1 MENKIDQI
9 IYKYEQGDDAKENT
23 WSFNELRDSLVCNES
38 INEWYINHWDNF
50 VYNSENL
57 KNKKKWAEDEIW
69 RKVKYYGGTTKYG
82 QYDIWTSNYGRIA
95 RRIGENKYGENEY
108 EILTDYYEEKIEK
121 SLNKNLLKNHET
133 KNKVGYLKID
143 GLRPY
148 VYQMVADAWLE
159 DYIYDETEGHIHHI
173 TNDGYDNRPE
183 NLILVSATEHK
194 KIHSGNY
201 GKEDNEYKP
210 GKYDKK

>member
-9 IYKYEQGDDAKENT
+9 IYKYGQGDDAKENT

-57 KNKKKWAEDEIW
+57 KNKKKWAEDETW

-82 QYDIWTSNYGRIA
+82 QYDIWASNYGRIA
-95 RRIGENKYGENEY
+95 RRIGENEY

-148 VYQMVADAWLE
+148 VYQMVADAWLKG
-159 DYIYDETEGHIHHI
+159 YTYNPYNKTNKQIHHI

-183 NLILVSATEHK
+183 NLIILDNYTHREL
-194 KIHSGNY
+194 HSGRLDL
-201 GKEDNEYKP
+201 KYKP
-210 GKYDKK
+210 GTDNIK

>member
-9 IYKYEQGDDAKENT
+9 IYKYGQGDDVKENT

-57 KNKKKWAEDEIW
+57 KNKKKWAEDETW
-69 RKVKYYGGTTKYG
+69 RNVKYYGGTTKYG
-82 QYDIWTSNYGRIA
+82 QYDIWASNYGRIA
-95 RRIGENKYGENEY
+95 RRIGENEY

-148 VYQMVADAWLE
+148 VYQMVADAWLKG
-159 DYIYDETEGHIHHI
+159 YTYNPYNKTNKQIHHI

-183 NLILVSATEHK
+183 NLIILDNYTHREL
-194 KIHSGNY
+194 HSGRLDL
-201 GKEDNEYKP
+201 KYKP
-210 GKYDKK
+210 GTNK

>member
-1 MENKIDQI
+1 MNKTVIKQTI
-9 IYKYEQGDDAKENT
+9 AKENT

-38 INEWYINHWDNF
+38 INAWYIKNWKNF
-50 VYNSENL
+50 VYNPENL
-57 KNKKKWAEDEIW
+57 EKQEPWAEDETW
-69 RKVKYYGGTTKYG
+69 RKVKYYRNTKYG
-82 QYDIWTSNYGRIA
+82 QYDIWASNYGRIA
-95 RRIGENKYGENEY
+95 RRIGENKYK
-108 EILTDYYEEKIEK
+108 ILTDYYEEKIEK

-148 VYQMVADAWLE
+148 VYQMIADAWLVDKYE
-159 DYIYDETEGHIHHI
+159 PGMEIHHI
-173 TNDGYDNRPE
+173 TNEGYDNRPE
-183 NLILVSATEHK
+183 NLILVSATEHE

-201 GKEDNEYKP
+201 GKEDNEYEP